1 MRILGP
7 VSGSRISAE
16 LLPVFIVV
24 DAVHRLVKWLVGLI
38 MAQTATLAVRCAGQV
53 LLWDKRH
60 RFNFNF
66 F

>member
-1 MRILGP
+1 MG
-7 VSGSRISAE
+7 GSRISAE

-24 DAVHRLVKWLVGLI
+24 NAVHRLVKWLVGLI
-38 MAQTATLAVRCAGQV
+38 MAKAATLVVRCSGQV